1 MLPFFISSLEKFAKI
16 PSINPHAFLK
26 FVCLL
31 LLFKQANI
39 FRGSYE
45 N

>member
-1 MLPFFISSLEKFAKI
+1 MLPFFISDLEKFPKI
-16 PSINPHAFLK
+16 PSINPYAFLK
-26 FVCLL
+26 FVCFQ
-31 LLFKQANI
+31 LFLEQTNI

>member
-1 MLPFFISSLEKFAKI
+1 MLPFFISDLEKFPKI
-16 PSINPHAFLK
+16 PNINFHAFLK
-26 FVCLL
+26 FVCLQL
-31 LLFKQANI
+31 VFKHTNI